1 MIRINLL
8 PQPRRVERQ
17 EGSQLWM
24 VAILVLLL
32 AEIAGFFVWHGQLAE
47 ELELRQRTNRELQ
60 AQIDQSKRTVA
71 NHGEVLKKLDELR
84 SREAAIQQLQAART
98 GPTGVLLE
106 LARMLTPGRGPS
118 VSPEKLSQVRRENPL
133 SMHNVGWDPRRLWL
147 TSYVEK
153 NRSVKLDGS
162 ARNGEDVSELA
173 RRMNLSDYFTDVK
186 LLPGQKSK
194 DKATGLSLVDFQLEA
209 KVQY

>member
-32 AEIAGFFVWHGQLAE
+32 VEIAGFFVWHGQLAE
-47 ELELRQRTNRELQ
+47 TLEQQQQRNRVLE
-60 AQIDQSKRTVA
+60 AQISQSKKSVA
-71 NHGEVLKKLDELR
+71 NHGEVLKKLEELR
-84 SREAAIQQLQAART
+84 SREAAIQELQTART
-98 GPTGVLLE
+98 GPTAVLLE

-118 VSPEKLSQVRRENPL
+118 ISPEKLNQVRRENPL
-133 SMHNVGWDPRRLWL
+133 SMINAGWDPRRLWIN
-147 TSYVEK
+147 SYVEK
-153 NRSVKLDGS
+153 DRNVRLDGS

-173 RRMNLSDYFTDVK
+173 RRMNLSEYFTDVK
-186 LLPGQKSK
+186 LLPGQKST
-194 DKATGLSLVDFQLEA
+194 DKTSGLQLVDFQLEA